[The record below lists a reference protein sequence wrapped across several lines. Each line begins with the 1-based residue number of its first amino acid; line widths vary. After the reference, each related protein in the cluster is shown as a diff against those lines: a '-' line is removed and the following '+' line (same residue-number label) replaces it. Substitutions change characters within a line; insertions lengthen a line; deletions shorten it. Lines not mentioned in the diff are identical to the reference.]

1 MTESTPE
8 RAIVEALLAAA
19 GVRPSVSEIATLE
32 RDYAL
37 VRDSADQL
45 FALGLDEVAPALRF
59 DPLDAYPF
67 ESVPSDPFPSNPA
80 GAA

>member
-1 MTESTPE
+1 MTQDVPA

-19 GVRPSVSEIATLE
+19 GVRPSGDEIATLE

-59 DPLDAYPF
+59 DPVDAYPF
-67 ESVPSDPFPSNPA
+67 DVFPRDPLPANPA
-80 GAA
+80 AA